1 MFFTLRILIVIGVI
15 FYFSPVRQTGEVPS
29 GIAGMVQW
37 SRDRTAA
44 SATSSSTEAVAGLE
58 MLWRS
63 LSDGA
68 RKSVMDSVLASNSGS
83 PAARLL
89 EPRQTSPTDT
99 LQPDDIQPAWRG
111 ETRKPRL

>member
-1 MFFTLRILIVIGVI
+1 MFFALRILIVIGVI

-29 GIAGMVQW
+29 GIAGVVQW

-44 SATSSSTEAVAGLE
+44 GATSSSTEALAGLE
-58 MLWRS
+58 VLWRG
-63 LSDGA
+63 LSDSA
-68 RKSVMDSVLASNSGS
+68 RKSVMDSLLASNAGT
-83 PAARLL
+83 PAAPLL

-99 LQPDDIQPAWRG
+99 LQPDDLQPAWRG